1 MPRPDATGQAL
12 ATLSTRK
19 AATRPIVV
27 ILQIAFFVFAMAAWQ
42 FMTWIGWM
50 DPFFFSRPADVALR
64 IWDWV
69 YGGFIWEHLA
79 VTLTEAM
86 LAFVIGTFL
95 GVIFGLTFARVRLL
109 AAVFNPYIRIFNALP
124 RVILA
129 PIFLLWF
136 GLGISSKVALG
147 VTLVFMVVFFN
158 TYQGIR
164 EVSPVLLNNVRML
177 QASQRQLLRYVY
189 LPSAMTWIFS
199 SLHTSI
205 GFALVAAVVGEYLGS
220 ARGIGFVVAQA
231 EGVFDT
237 PGVFAGLILTS
248 VVVLGIDLLIE
259 RLENHLLRWR
269 PPAS

>member
-1 MPRPDATGQAL
+1 MPRSEL
-12 ATLSTRK
+12 ATLSTRRE
-19 AATRPIVV
+19 ARRTTVI
-27 ILQIAFFVFAMAAWQ
+27 ILQIAFFVFAMGMWQ
-42 FMTWIGWM
+42 VLTTIGWL
-50 DPFFFSRPADVALR
+50 DPFFFSRPGDVARR

-69 YGGFIWEHLA
+69 YSGFIWEHLA

-86 LAFVIGTFL
+86 LAFVIGTLL
-95 GVIFGLTFARVRLL
+95 GVAFGLTFARVRLL

-177 QASQRQLLRYVY
+177 QASQRQLLRFVY

-237 PGVFAGLILTS
+237 TGVFAGLILTS
-248 VVVLGIDLLIE
+248 AAVLGIDLLIE

-269 PPAS
+269 PPSS